1 MKRLRRRKKATEELV
16 EQVEKRAE
24 SDREKVDVVGYLP
37 TGCVVLN
44 LALSDRAD
52 GGFGMGKIANVIG
65 DSSSG
70 KSILALSVFAE
81 CAHND
86 SFGDYRLIYDEPEQ
100 ACEFDIEK
108 LFGSVTADKIE
119 PPGYDEE
126 GLPLCSET
134 VQDFH
139 ANVHKALDDGRP
151 FVYILDS
158 LDALDALEDQKKAEE
173 MIKARERGTETA
185 GTYGMA
191 KPKAM
196 SWILRHIVGRIKR
209 TKSALIIISQTRDNI
224 SPVSFAKKTRSGGRA
239 LKFYCTHE
247 MWLAVAE
254 SIKKKGREVGIK
266 TKIRITKNKLTGR
279 REDGIVI
286 PIYREYGV
294 DDIGASIDFLVGEGF
309 WKKKGRKIDAVD
321 LNLTMTRDKLI
332 RVIEAKG
339 LKPDLDKVV
348 ERSWKQLCD
357 SLKLDRRPKYVR

>member
-1 MKRLRRRKKATEELV
+1 M
-16 EQVEKRAE
+16 
-24 SDREKVDVVGYLP
+24 
-37 TGCVVLN
+37 
-44 LALSDRAD
+44 
-52 GGFGMGKIANVIG
+52 
-65 DSSSG
+65 
-70 KSILALSVFAE
+70 
-81 CAHND
+81 
-86 SFGDYRLIYDEPEQ
+86 
-100 ACEFDIEK
+100 
-108 LFGSVTADKIE
+108 
-119 PPGYDEE
+119 
-126 GLPLCSET
+126 
-134 VQDFH
+134 
-139 ANVHKALDDGRP
+139 
-151 FVYILDS
+151 
-158 LDALDALEDQKKAEE
+158 
-173 MIKARERGTETA
+173 
-185 GTYGMA
+185 
-191 KPKAM
+191 
-196 SWILRHIVGRIKR
+196 RHIVGRIKR